1 MCCAQRHT
9 KQTDNGLD
17 FGLHLFFVTFS
28 NNKYQNHADVNLF
41 FICMKLIHV
50 GFQSELLT
58 QYNVIRESN
67 IILNYLLL
75 CMSPQWCS

>member
-28 NNKYQNHADVNLF
+28 TTNIKTMLTLIYFLF
-41 FICMKLIHV
+41 V
-50 GFQSELLT
+50 
-58 QYNVIRESN
+58 
-67 IILNYLLL
+67 
-75 CMSPQWCS
+75 